1 MPSRTAE
8 YPRPNHTL
16 LHVSDTRL
24 LAGTASSSLLFD
36 EVDSQARLRRVVER
50 LEASGVT
57 PQAIVF
63 TGDLS
68 ELGDQDAY
76 ALLRQI
82 IDPVAE
88 RLGAIPIWVP
98 GERDSR
104 PAFRTGLLGQL
115 PSDEPIDR
123 VTFLDGLRIITLDT
137 SVPGHHYGQLEHSQ
151 LDWLDDELSIP
162 APYGTIIAMHHP
174 PVPSIVD
181 LATAVE
187 LRDQSSFAKI
197 IAGSDVRSIIAG
209 HVHYSATATFAGVP
223 VSVASA
229 TCYTHDLT
237 APLGSQRAVDSAHSY
252 NLVNVYDDTVMH
264 TVVPIV
270 DSPAISL
277 VSAEDSRA
285 LLELEEVFIEE
296 SVVATA
302 RERERGTTRPLV
314 WDVSGY

>member
-1 MPSRTAE
+1 M
-8 YPRPNHTL
+8 
-16 LHVSDTRL
+16 SDTRL
-24 LAGTASSSLLFD
+24 LAGTASNSLLFD